1 MSYVWFLR
9 HPANVLIFNKEFFK
23 IIDKNLGYIRTY
35 YYLYYVIKND
45 RYETNWTKSLRL
57 LKSNPIVANFI
68 EKLNETRK
76 EYYEKA
82 GMPNQYKEVIVE
94 VGNKFIRIW
103 HGTSCWGFIS
113 RVDGDLK
120 GAPIKKGDLLK
131 AATWKAPAKHARGN
145 IIDGT
150 ARYGVYGPEYL

>member
-1 MSYVWFLR
+1 M
-9 HPANVLIFNKEFFK
+9 
-23 IIDKNLGYIRTY
+23 RTTNQEALD
-35 YYLYYVIKND
+35 YLN
-45 RYETNWTKSLRL
+45 N
-57 LKSNPIVANFI
+57 NPIVANFI
-68 EKLNETRK
+68 EKVNAERK
-76 EYYEKA
+76 SYYEKA
-82 GMPNQYKEVIVE
+82 NMPNQYQPLVVE

-120 GAPIKKGDLLK
+120 GSPIKKGDLLK

-150 ARYGVYGPEYL
+150 AKYGVYGPEYL

>member
-1 MSYVWFLR
+1 LG
-9 HPANVLIFNKEFFK
+9 
-23 IIDKNLGYIRTY
+23 IIK
-35 YYLYYVIKND
+35 IKNMRQTEQKALD
-45 RYETNWTKSLRL
+45 Y

-68 EKLNETRK
+68 KKVNAERK
-76 EYYEKA
+76 KYYKKI
-82 GMPNQYKEVIVE
+82 NLSSKEPDLIVE
-94 VGNKFIRIW
+94 IGNKFIRLW
-103 HGTSCWGFIS
+103 QGTSCWGFIS

-120 GAPIKKGDLLK
+120 GSPIKKGDLLK

>member
-1 MSYVWFLR
+1 MRKTEQKALDY
-9 HPANVLIFNKEFFK
+9 
-23 IIDKNLGYIRTY
+23 
-35 YYLYYVIKND
+35 
-45 RYETNWTKSLRL
+45 
-57 LKSNPIVANFI
+57 LKSNPIVAKFVENLDK
-68 EKLNETRK
+68 ERK

-82 GMPNQYKEVIVE
+82 GMPNQYKEVVVE

-103 HGTSCWGFIS
+103 HGSSCWGFIS

-131 AATWKAPAKHARGN
+131 AASWKSPAKHARGN

-150 ARYGVYGPEYL
+150 AQYSEYGPSYIK

>member
-1 MSYVWFLR
+1 MRQTEQKALDYL
-9 HPANVLIFNKEFFK
+9 
-23 IIDKNLGYIRTY
+23 KN
-35 YYLYYVIKND
+35 
-45 RYETNWTKSLRL
+45 
-57 LKSNPIVANFI
+57 NPIVAKFI
-68 EKLNETRK
+68 EKLDIERK
-76 EYYEKA
+76 EYYDNA
-82 GMPNQYKEVIVE
+82 SMPNQYKPVVVE

-103 HGTSCWGFIS
+103 HSGSCWGFIS

-120 GAPIKKGDLLK
+120 GSPIKKGDLLK

>member
-1 MSYVWFLR
+1 MR
-9 HPANVLIFNKEFFK
+9 TTNQKA
-23 IIDKNLGYIRTY
+23 ID
-35 YYLYYVIKND
+35 YLNG
-45 RYETNWTKSLRL
+45 
-57 LKSNPIVANFI
+57 NPIVKEFI
-68 EKLNETRK
+68 EKLDKERK

-82 GMPNQYKEVIVE
+82 DMPKQYQPVSVE

-120 GAPIKKGDLLK
+120 GSPIKKGDLLK

-150 ARYGVYGPEYL
+150 AKYSVYGPEYIK